1 MAGVFE
7 QINGRDDFG
16 RELDRAKGICVEFLK
31 NKLPGNP
38 TLLSVQMQLEFFQ
51 GVMRSGRNPTRKE
64 RKSIDMGL
72 RLHREFEMTDD
83 VELYNF
89 KELISLLGL
98 YISRWPSDKLASD
111 PGNQEKIDWYG
122 E

>member
-7 QINGRDDFG
+7 QINGREDFG

-51 GVMRSGRNPTRKE
+51 GVMRSGRNPSLPTPCRKVGSLTF
-64 RKSIDMGL
+64 RRVRCTALSVSAGGL
-72 RLHREFEMTDD
+72 VSMALRFRSSPPHRTATPGCRREWEWT
-83 VELYNF
+83 VPR
-89 KELISLLGL
+89 S
-98 YISRWPSDKLASD
+98 SR
-111 PGNQEKIDWYG
+111 
-122 E
+122 